1 MFGPRAT
8 STRIRFVVSSTRV
21 ELICSFRTAL
31 MTVAAS
37 RKRFSILSAAEY
49 TSSDR
54 ISPLFRFSAT
64 SFSRGVGVSTNGSLD
79 GGPGTPTTAPLAG
92 SSQSRTPPRPQPLHR
107 GAMHSMMGAPPSIL
121 LASARSMSRNGS
133 RWNSFIAGSPS
144 PPFFLCVLGR
154 IHI

>member
-8 STRIRFVVSSTRV
+8 SARIRFVVSSTRV

-64 SFSRGVGVSTNGSLD
+64 SFSRGVGVSD
-79 GGPGTPTTAPLAG
+79 E
-92 SSQSRTPPRPQPLHR
+92 
-107 GAMHSMMGAPPSIL
+107 
-121 LASARSMSRNGS
+121 
-133 RWNSFIAGSPS
+133 WIAGRGSGNSDYRSPRWIVPIANS
-144 PPFFLCVLGR
+144 PATATASSR
-154 IHI
+154 SNA

>member
-37 RKRFSILSAAEY
+37 RKRFSTLSAAEY

-64 SFSRGVGVSTNGSLD
+64 SFSRGVGVSD
-79 GGPGTPTTAPLAG
+79 EWIAG
-92 SSQSRTPPRPQPLHR
+92 RGVRDWDDPAR
-107 GAMHSMMGAPPSIL
+107 GAVVGVPGPRH
-121 LASARSMSRNGS
+121 R
-133 RWNSFIAGSPS
+133 FYSPQR
-144 PPFFLCVLGR
+144 GQ
-154 IHI
+154 